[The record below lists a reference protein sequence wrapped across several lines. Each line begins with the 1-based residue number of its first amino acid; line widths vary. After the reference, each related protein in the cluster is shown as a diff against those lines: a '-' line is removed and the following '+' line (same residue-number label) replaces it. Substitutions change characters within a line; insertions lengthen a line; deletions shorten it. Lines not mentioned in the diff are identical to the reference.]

1 MDGEGTYTYAKTK
14 DVYSGSWTSGI
25 KNGNGCYEYGG
36 DKSKLNGV
44 WENNGFVSGEWVLD
58 GAGVFKGGFANGKP
72 SGPGQ
77 FTFSSGVVQSG
88 EYVAPVA
95 GEDDDEDAPPV
106 DPSWS
111 GTPIFTTVA
120 S

>member
-1 MDGEGTYTYAKTK
+1 MHGEGTYTYAKTK
-14 DVYSGSWTSGI
+14 DVYSGAWDMGI

-44 WENNGFVSGEWVLD
+44 WEKGSFVSGEWELD
-58 GAGVFKGGFANGKP
+58 GAGVYKGGFANGKP

-88 EYVAPVA
+88 EYVVPKL
-95 GEDDDEDAPPV
+95 GEDEDAPRP
-106 DPSWS
+106 DPTWS
-111 GTPIFTTVA
+111 GTSIYSTVA